1 MQNKWKFRF
10 GIISCLIG
18 ASILL
23 ASLIIGRF
31 IPGGFALLVI
41 GFMLIFNSK
50 EQS

>member
-23 ASLIIGRF
+23 TSLLIGRF
-31 IPGGFALLVI
+31 IPGGLVLLAI
-41 GFMLIFNSK
+41 GIMLISESRK
-50 EQS
+50 K